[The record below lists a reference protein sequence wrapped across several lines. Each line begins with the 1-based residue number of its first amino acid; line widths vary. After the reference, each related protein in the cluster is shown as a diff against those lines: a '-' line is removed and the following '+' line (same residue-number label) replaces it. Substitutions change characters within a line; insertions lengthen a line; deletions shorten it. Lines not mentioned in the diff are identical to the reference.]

1 MWYDVLVSRVDV
13 SSFCGF
19 LIPGTTGILA
29 FQHSSIFSIVNYS
42 VILMLYF
49 HIFINF
55 ILSTHRYKI
64 LNSLVSTTG
73 EIRET
78 VKSGDLKVNL
88 RPGLRSCSIWKWNK
102 KIMSKLASWRCMCR
116 LGRCGNR
123 EKFWCVCV

>member
-1 MWYDVLVSRVDV
+1 MCPRFAV
-13 SSFCGF
+13 SSFQA
-19 LIPGTTGILA
+19 PGILA

-78 VKSGDLKVNL
+78 VKSGDLYKVNL
-88 RPGLRSCSIWKWNK
+88 VR
-102 KIMSKLASWRCMCR
+102 
-116 LGRCGNR
+116 
-123 EKFWCVCV
+123 V